1 MIFLKWAASV
11 TQGTQGTFDPNMT
24 GVGGVAP
31 GSSVPRSEEGDRAS
45 ISNTAA
51 RTARTGALDL
61 GLGGFPCGNH

>member
-1 MIFLKWAASV
+1 MIFSWAASV

-24 GVGGVAP
+24 GGGVAP

-51 RTARTGALDL
+51 RTARTGALGL